1 MGREPVGGGE
11 SQWEVERAG
20 GRGREPVGGGQRGY
34 ENGTFGE
41 SKELDLKSI

>member
-1 MGREPVGGGE
+1 MGGGE
-11 SQWEVERAG
+11 SRREGERTG